1 MRKMLRKWEI
11 EYMNITLFGASG
23 AIGQL
28 VIQQAIQ
35 NGDRVIAYVRRQD
48 SISIRHKRLKIIVGE
63 LSNESKMEEAI
74 EDADVV
80 ISTLGPALNTSR
92 KVKSLP
98 IANGHKIIIQIM
110 EKMNKQRLITL
121 GTPTIRAKEDKKQLI
136 TVFPGI
142 MAKIL
147 FPTGYQEMKK
157 IEELIKQSIL
167 DWTVV
172 RILNPN
178 PKHSGK
184 NYTISLGDTK
194 GKMSVSREN
203 VAECMYD
210 IAKNNTYQKKM
221 PIVFN
226 K

>member
-1 MRKMLRKWEI
+1 
-11 EYMNITLFGASG
+11 MNITLFGASG

-28 VIQQAIQ
+28 VIQLAIQ
-35 NGDRVIAYVRRQD
+35 NGDRVTAYVRRKD
-48 SISIRHKRLKIIVGE
+48 SISTSHKRLKIIEGE
-63 LSNESKMEEAI
+63 LSNKSKMEEAI

-98 IANGHKIIIQIM
+98 IASGHKMIIRIM
-110 EKMNKQRLITL
+110 EKMNKKRLITL
-121 GTPTIRAKEDKKQLI
+121 GTPTIRAKEDKKQLL
-136 TVFPGI
+136 TVLPGI

-147 FPTGYQEMKK
+147 FPTGYQEMKE
-157 IEELIKQSIL
+157 IEQLVKQSTL

-172 RILNPN
+172 RIINPN
-178 PKHSGK
+178 LKHSGK
-184 NYTISLGDTK
+184 DYNISLGDTK
-194 GKMSVSREN
+194 GKMGVSRDN
-203 VAECMYD
+203 IAQCMYD
-210 IAKNNTYQKKM
+210 IAKNNTYQKQM